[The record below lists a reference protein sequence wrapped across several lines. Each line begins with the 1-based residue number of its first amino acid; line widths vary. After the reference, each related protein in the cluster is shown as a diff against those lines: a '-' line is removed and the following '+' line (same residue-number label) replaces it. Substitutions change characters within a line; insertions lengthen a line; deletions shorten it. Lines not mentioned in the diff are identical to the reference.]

1 MGKRS
6 SDHNQIE
13 ELEGLDRKIAIVTE
27 GFTTDK
33 FCELV
38 LPYRDKLSE
47 KCSDYL
53 RIYNNNENRA

>member
-38 LPYRDKLSE
+38 LPYRDKLS
-47 KCSDYL
+47 KML
-53 RIYNNNENRA
+53 